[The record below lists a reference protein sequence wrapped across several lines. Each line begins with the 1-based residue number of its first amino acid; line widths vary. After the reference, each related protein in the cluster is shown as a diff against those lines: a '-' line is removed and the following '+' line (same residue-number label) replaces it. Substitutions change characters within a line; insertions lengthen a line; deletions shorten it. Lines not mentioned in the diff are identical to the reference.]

1 MSFLK
6 VATADARRPESHADL
21 LARLRKDDVQAV
33 VIENLFTSAECDR
46 IVADLEAN
54 RHGFPKTYFPEAFQS
69 FFFGANLNLAH
80 PDLADYF
87 AMTPAFDQALDALM
101 RPYGGFGHR
110 VLGVLAVLDSGRPY
124 QAPPGPDAARCYM
137 ATTVRGHD
145 QAGYIPPHFDNEQIK
160 RPSFNHLMPLIEG
173 DIFSFVVTLRRSLE
187 GGALEVYDVTAD
199 RFGESFVNRDGP
211 GPKPDLSAHERVTFD
226 VADGTMVV
234 VRSGRYLHRLSPVG
248 GGRTRW
254 TFCSFMAQSR
264 ADDAIFCWG

>member
-6 VATADARRPESHADL
+6 IATVDARVAEGNADV
-21 LARLRKDDVQAV
+21 LARLRKDDIQTV
-33 VIENLFTSAECDR
+33 VIENVFTSAECDR

-54 RHGFPKTYFPEAFQS
+54 RPGFPKTYFPEAFRS

-87 AMTPAFDQALDALM
+87 AMTPTFDQALDALM
-101 RPYGGFGHR
+101 KPYGGFGPR
-110 VLGVLAVLDSGRPY
+110 VLGVLSDLDRGRRY
-124 QAPPGPDAARCYM
+124 QTPPGPDAGRHYM
-137 ATTVRGHD
+137 ATTIRGHE
-145 QAGYIPPHFDNEQIK
+145 QKGYIPPHFDNEQIK
-160 RPSFNHLMPLIEG
+160 RPSFNHLLPLIEG
-173 DIFSFVVTLRRSLE
+173 DVFSFVVTLHRSLE
-187 GGALEVYDVTAD
+187 GGALEVFDVTAD
-199 RFGESFVNRDGP
+199 RFGDSFVNRDGP
-211 GPKPDLSAHERVTFD
+211 GPKPDLSTRERVTFD

-264 ADDAIFCWG
+264 ADDAMFCWG

>member
-6 VATADARRPESHADL
+6 IATVDARKAESNADI
-21 LARLRKDDVQAV
+21 LAQLRKDDVQAI
-33 VIENLFTSAECDR
+33 VIENLLTSSECDG
-46 IVADLEAN
+46 IVADLEIN
-54 RHGFPKTYFPEAFQS
+54 RHDFPKTYFPEAFRS

-87 AMTPAFDQALDALM
+87 AMAPAFGRALDALM
-101 RPYGGFGHR
+101 KPYGGFEPR
-110 VLGVLAVLDSGRPY
+110 VLGVLSGFDRGRSY
-124 QAPPGPDAARCYM
+124 RAPPGPSAGRRYM
-137 ATTVRGHD
+137 ATTIRGHE

-173 DIFSFVVTLRRSLE
+173 DVFSFVVTLHRSLE

-199 RFGESFVNRDGP
+199 RFGDSFVNRDGHD
-211 GPKPDLSAHERVTFD
+211 PKPDLSGRERVTFD
-226 VADGTMVV
+226 VADGTMVI

-264 ADDAIFCWG
+264 ADGTIFCWG